1 MGQRAVAGRVAGIML
16 GSLVAI
22 ASLQSPGEPAAAAG
36 ARDED
41 CLARVAGINLQGIT
55 IPELRNAMD
64 RGRVTSRQLVRGYLN
79 RINAYDGRLRSIRT
93 LDSHALRVASKL
105 DRERKQGK
113 TRGPLH
119 GIPVLLKDNVGTTSM
134 PTTAGSIA
142 LRGSVPRREAFI
154 TDRLERAG
162 AIVLGKT
169 NLSEFAGWMDPDMPP
184 GYSSLGGQ
192 VKNAY
197 NFGDPSGSSA
207 GSGVAASMAFSAATV
222 GTETLGSIV
231 SPSNANSDV
240 GIKPTLG
247 LLSRSGILPLAPGF
261 DTPGPMTRNVTDAAV
276 LLGAMT
282 GVDSADEPTKDS
294 KGHVPQGSDY
304 TASLNKNALEGVR
317 LGYFA
322 DNELY
327 FGDEDLAV
335 FERALSDL
343 EKQGAT
349 LVQVDPLNATLLA
362 GVVEYGAIPNEF
374 KTSLNAY
381 LDEEASRSLRVH
393 NLSEIIA
400 YNREHPKKIKYG
412 QRFLEASDASLG
424 NANSPEAVASRLAAR
439 TITRAEI
446 DGSIAAYDVDA
457 LIHPANLGAFL
468 AAPAGYPMVIVP
480 SGYTDKGRSPIG
492 LGFIASAW
500 AEPKLISFA
509 YDYEQATHRRVP
521 PTEVNHALVKAAC
534 KGAASHSNMTRSRRA
549 AASSSR
555 WVETP
560 SKLERALGGIR
571 LER

>member
-1 MGQRAVAGRVAGIML
+1 MGQRAIRRRVAVIL
-16 GSLVAI
+16 LATLAAVAPPV
-22 ASLQSPGEPAAAAG
+22 SRGEPAAARTSQG
-36 ARDED
+36 D
-41 CLARVAGINLQGIT
+41 CFDRVAGVDLQTVT
-55 IPELRNAMD
+55 IPQLQSELE
-64 RGRVTSRQLVRGYLN
+64 RGRVTSRQLVRAYLE
-79 RINAYDGRLRSIRT
+79 RIDAYDDRLRSIRA
-93 LDSHALRVASKL
+93 LNPDALRNASRL
-105 DRERKQGK
+105 DRERRQGNV
-113 TRGPLH
+113 RGPLH
-119 GIPVLLKDNVGTTSM
+119 GIPVLLKDNVGTTSV

-142 LRGSVPRREAFI
+142 LRGSVPKRDAFI

-197 NFGDPSGSSA
+197 NFGDPSGSSS
-207 GSGVAASMAFSAATV
+207 GSGVAASMAFASATI

-247 LLSRSGILPLAPGF
+247 LVSRSGILPLAPGF
-261 DTPGPMTRNVTDAAV
+261 DTAGPMTRNVTDAAV
-276 LLGAMT
+276 LLGAIT
-282 GVDSADEPTKDS
+282 GVDPQDEPTKDS
-294 KGHVPQGSDY
+294 KGHVPRDSDY
-304 TASLNKNALEGVR
+304 TSFLKADALKGVR

-322 DNELY
+322 NNELF
-327 FGDEDLAV
+327 FGEEDLAV
-335 FERALSDL
+335 FERAMRDL

-349 LVQVDPLNATLLA
+349 LVEVHPLNATLLA

-381 LDEEASRSLRVH
+381 LDEEARKSLRVH
-393 NLSEIIA
+393 SLSEIIA
-400 YNREHPKKIKYG
+400 YNREHPKRIKYG

-424 NANSPEAVASRLAAR
+424 NPNSPEATAARIAAR
-439 TITRAEI
+439 TITRAEV
-446 DGSIAAYDVDA
+446 DGSLGAYDLDA

-468 AAPAGYPMVIVP
+468 SAPAGYPMVIVP
-480 SGYTDKGRSPIG
+480 SGYTDGGRSPIG
-492 LGFIASAW
+492 LGFVASAW

-521 PTEVNHALVKAAC
+521 PTEVNHALGKFAC
-534 KGAASHSNMTRSRRA
+534 GRAASGSNVSRSRRA
-549 AASSSR
+549 SAHPGEWAD
-555 WVETP
+555 TP
-560 SKLERALGGIR
+560 SKLEKALGGLR

>member
-1 MGQRAVAGRVAGIML
+1 MGQIAVARRVAGITLALLVAVAPLLSPSEPAAARAPEDCLGRVAGIDL
-16 GSLVAI
+16 QEVTI
-22 ASLQSPGEPAAAAG
+22 PQLQS
-36 ARDED
+36 
-41 CLARVAGINLQGIT
+41 
-55 IPELRNAMD
+55 ELEQ
-64 RGRVTSRQLVRGYLN
+64 GRVTSRELVRAFLE
-79 RINAYDGRLRSIRT
+79 RIDAYDGRLRAIRV
-93 LDSHALRVASKL
+93 LNPHALRVASRL
-105 DRERKQGK
+105 DRERRRGK
-113 TRGPLH
+113 VRGPLH
-119 GIPVLLKDNVGTTSM
+119 GIPVLLKDNVGTTSV

-142 LRGSVPRREAFI
+142 LRGSVPKRDAFI

-197 NFGDPSGSSA
+197 NFGDPSGSSS
-207 GSGVAASMAFSAATV
+207 GSGVAASMAFSSATV

-261 DTPGPMTRNVTDAAV
+261 DTAGPMTRNVSDAAV
-276 LLGAMT
+276 VLGAMT
-282 GVDSADEPTKDS
+282 GVDARDEPTRDS
-294 KGHVPQGSDY
+294 EGHVPRGSDY
-304 TASLNKNALEGVR
+304 TSSLKTDALEGVR

-322 DNELY
+322 NNELY

-335 FERALSDL
+335 FGRALNDL

-349 LVQVDPLNATLLA
+349 LVEVHPLNATLLA

-381 LDEEASRSLRVH
+381 LDREVGRRLRVH
-393 NLSEIIA
+393 SLSEIIA
-400 YNREHPKKIKYG
+400 YNREHPKRIKYG

-424 NANSPEAVASRLAAR
+424 NESSPEAVASRLAAR

-446 DGSIAAYDVDA
+446 DGSLAAYDLDA

-468 AAPAGYPMVIVP
+468 SAPAGYPMVIVP

-492 LGFIASAW
+492 LGFVGSAW
-500 AEPKLISFA
+500 AEPKLIAYA
-509 YDYEQATHRRVP
+509 YDYEQATQRRVP
-521 PTEVNHALVKAAC
+521 PTDVNRALVKAAC
-534 KGAASHSNMTRSRRA
+534 SGAAGSSVM
-549 AASSSR
+549 SSR
-555 WVETP
+555 HSAHPTRWADTP
-560 SKLERALGGIR
+560 SKLERALGGLR

>member
-1 MGQRAVAGRVAGIML
+1 MADRTVARRVAGIIL
-16 GSLVAI
+16 GSVVAI
-22 ASLQSPGEPAAAAG
+22 APIHSRGEPAAAAAG
-36 ARDED
+36 PRDED
-41 CLARVAGINLQGIT
+41 CLGSVAGIDLQEVT
-55 IPELRNAMD
+55 IPELRNSLD
-64 RGRVTSRQLVRGYLN
+64 RGRVTSRRLVRAYLN
-79 RINAYDGRLRSIRT
+79 RIDAYDGRLRSIRA
-93 LDSHALRVASKL
+93 LDPHALRIASEL
-105 DRERKQGK
+105 DRERRRGK
-113 TRGPLH
+113 VRGPLH
-119 GIPVLLKDNVGTTSM
+119 GIPVLLKDNVGTTNM
-134 PTTAGSIA
+134 PTTGGSIA
-142 LRGSVPRREAFI
+142 LRGSIPKREAFI

-192 VKNAY
+192 VLNAY

-207 GSGVAASMAFSAATV
+207 GSGVAASMAFATAMV

-247 LLSRSGILPLAPGF
+247 LVSRSGILPLAPGF
-261 DTPGPMTRNVTDAAV
+261 DTAGPMTRNVTDAAV

-282 GVDSADEPTKDS
+282 GVDSADEPTEDS
-294 KGHVPQGSDY
+294 KGHVPRDSDY
-304 TASLNKNALEGVR
+304 SAFLKTDALKGVR

-322 DNELY
+322 NNELF

-335 FERALSDL
+335 FDRALRDL

-349 LVQVDPLNATLLA
+349 LVEVHPLNATLLA

-381 LDEEASRSLRVH
+381 LQEARRTRRVH

-400 YNREHPKKIKYG
+400 YNRKHPKKIKYG

-424 NANSPEAVASRLAAR
+424 NENSPEAVASRLAAR

-446 DGSIAAYDVDA
+446 DGSLAAYDLDA

-468 AAPAGYPMVIVP
+468 SAPAGYPMVIVP
-480 SGYTDKGRSPIG
+480 SGYTNKGRSPIG
-492 LGFIASAW
+492 LGFVASAW
-500 AEPKLISFA
+500 AEPRLISFA
-509 YDYEQATHRRVP
+509 FDYEQATHRRVP
-521 PTEVNHALVKAAC
+521 PTEVNRALVKAAC
-534 KGAASHSNMTRSRRA
+534 RGPAADSNVMRSRS
-549 AASSSR
+549 ASSTGR
-555 WVETP
+555 FDGP
-560 SKLERALGGIR
+560 SKLERALGLR